1 MQLLAFFNA
10 ALPSLYGTPSI
21 SYCLLKDSKINEC
34 AVNYSKRKHL
44 LSWLVCQRSAQ
55 HKEHLIISS
64 VAFHELIYHYF
75 IPFSCLLWA
84 RHWFQIDNSIVSAIE
99 VAALQCNLSIQ
110 RNFIHTQKWKTY
122 QTNET
127 MMRDL
132 VSHLHKIMLIRR
144 TRNAEWL
151 RSAIVF
157 QFTCE
162 LMDNIHLQ
170 SLQWNSYSK
179 VFVCGW
185 TSL

>member
-84 RHWFQIDNSIVSAIE
+84 RHWFQIDNSIVSATYRGSG
-99 VAALQCNLSIQ
+99 CNVICLSSVIL
-110 RNFIHTQKWKTY
+110 FTHK
-122 QTNET
+122 NEKLIKQ
-127 MMRDL
+127 MKQWCEIS
-132 VSHLHKIMLIRR
+132 SHISIKLCSSDGRGML
-144 TRNAEWL
+144 NDCAQL
-151 RSAIVF
+151 LCSNLLA
-157 QFTCE
+157 
-162 LMDNIHLQ
+162 N
-170 SLQWNSYSK
+170 
-179 VFVCGW
+179 
-185 TSL
+185 